1 MSDVFLLGAGFSKA
15 VSDDMPLLKE
25 LSSQIRGRLSNLP
38 ESLLTLGDNIEIWLS
53 YLSQPH
59 PWLSESENLRNRAL
73 ALDITGEIE
82 EVLDKKEQSV
92 VQDECPSW
100 LRTLTQ
106 HWHETQAG
114 VVSLNY
120 DTLVERAVVKIS
132 ARQGEDSGSFFPV
145 KFTLYPVKF
154 TPSTW
159 RDAEMPESKTA
170 MDSFTLFKLHGST
183 NWYYSGASE
192 STGEV
197 IYSSAIEGWVANS
210 SRESDSK
217 LAVSDKVPLIVPPTT
232 EKVGF
237 FQHESLKRI
246 WSQALSS
253 LRTAG
258 KLFIIG
264 YSLPMTDLAVRLF
277 LHDGV
282 RNGKKELYIVNPDR
296 DLVDHY
302 TELLGNAFDIKDEF
316 VGDKAIERFV
326 EKVEGL

>member
-1 MSDVFLLGAGFSKA
+1 MGDVFLLGAGFSKA
-15 VSDDMPLLKE
+15 VSDDMPLLQE
-25 LSSQIRGRLSNLP
+25 LSSQIRGRLSDLP
-38 ESLLTLGDNIEIWLS
+38 ESLSTLGDNIEIWLS

-59 PWLSESENLRNRAL
+59 PWLRESENLRNRAL
-73 ALDITGEIE
+73 ALEITKEIE
-82 EVLDKKEQSV
+82 KVLDEKEQLV

-100 LRTLTQ
+100 LLTLTQ
-106 HWHETQAG
+106 HWHKNQAG
-114 VVSLNY
+114 IVSLNY

-159 RDAEMPESKTA
+159 RDVEMPESKIA
-170 MDSFTLFKLHGST
+170 MDSFTLFKSASTVHGST

-237 FQHESLKRI
+237 FQSRVIEAYLD
-246 WSQALSS
+246 SS
-253 LRTAG
+253 
-258 KLFIIG
+258 
-264 YSLPMTDLAVRLF
+264 
-277 LHDGV
+277 
-282 RNGKKELYIVNPDR
+282 IVVPTHGR
-296 DLVDHY
+296 
-302 TELLGNAFDIKDEF
+302 
-316 VGDKAIERFV
+316 
-326 EKVEGL
+326 